1 MNKQTINGYNYEII
15 GDVMAVQEEREVV
28 FMYYP
33 TPPTESLPIMKHYII
48 DDLIKMTDDELHKHS
63 LTDDTGFAPIF
74 PDTCYHLTHY
84 WPAAVDIP
92 VASDIPVH
100 YADAIRYN

>member
-1 MNKQTINGYNYEII
+1 MKKTTINGYNYEII

-28 FMYYP
+28 FKYYP

-63 LTDDTGFAPIF
+63 LTDDTI
-74 PDTCYHLTHY
+74 LN
-84 WPAAVDIP
+84 AVEL
-92 VASDIPVH
+92 AKVH
-100 YADAIRYN
+100 YHKVWIFRDVSKYIKG